1 MEELL
6 LGKTKVGVQ
15 LSNSTVNVCV
25 TCFLKS
31 VGCCNYVFQQFV
43 ILILI
48 NGNQS
53 FIVDAHSQQDLLYL
67 EWLVGEALKSG
78 TKYALIITLYD
89 ICCGGIFPGL
99 QWKNYE
105 ILLAGT
111 FCIACSVTSNGTCNG
126 DLTFSRIN
134 QNRMY
139 SHRTFRFFPDD
150 AEDTEIFSCVLRF
163 GAL

>member
-6 LGKTKVGVQ
+6 LRKTKVGVQ
-15 LSNSTVNVCV
+15 LSNSIVNVCV

-48 NGNQS
+48 KWKLKVSKWTLTPNRTYCIWSDWWVQ
-53 FIVDAHSQQDLLYL
+53 
-67 EWLVGEALKSG
+67 ALKSG
-78 TKYALIITLYD
+78 TRYALIIALYD
-89 ICCGGIFPGL
+89 ICYGGIFLGF

-111 FCIACSVTSNGTCNG
+111 FRIACSVISNGTCNG

-134 QNRMY
+134 QNRICSY
-139 SHRTFRFFPDD
+139 RTFRFFPED
-150 AEDTEIFSCVLRF
+150 AESTDIFSC
-163 GAL
+163 AYKQ